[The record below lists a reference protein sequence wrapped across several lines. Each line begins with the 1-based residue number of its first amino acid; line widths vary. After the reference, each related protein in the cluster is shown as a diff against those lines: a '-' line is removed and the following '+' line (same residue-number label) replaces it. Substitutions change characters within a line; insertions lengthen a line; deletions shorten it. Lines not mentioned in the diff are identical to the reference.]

1 MSQPGRR
8 AWRALGRRWLKFSSV
23 GAIGVGVQLAALTML
38 AGWLGVNYLVA
49 TALAVEAAVLH
60 NFLWHER
67 WTWGERASLNWP
79 EMLRRLLRFNL
90 TTGAV
95 SILGNLF
102 FMRLLVGSLHL
113 HYLSANLMTIA
124 SCSLLNFL
132 ASDRLVFQPAPLQW
146 QRGVGA
152 APRDEPDRASPAC
165 HRGACLRDAR

>member
-1 MSQPGRR
+1 MSQAGST
-8 AWRALGRRWLKFSSV
+8 AWSSLGRRWLKFSSV

-67 WTWGERASLNWP
+67 WTWADRASLNGA
-79 EMLRRLLRFNL
+79 EVVRKLLRFNL

-102 FMRLLVGSLHL
+102 FMRLLVGNLHL
-113 HYLSANLMTIA
+113 HYFYAHLLTIGA
-124 SCSLLNFL
+124 CSLLNFL
-132 ASDRLVFQPAPLQW
+132 ASERFVFQPSVVQIRRLA
-146 QRGVGA
+146 
-152 APRDEPDRASPAC
+152 ASPQGQEAV
-165 HRGACLRDAR
+165 R